1 MFNPWSRVRQRYHV
15 GFTVTSDC
23 PSRPSMPTWKVLLIG
38 LLACT
43 CLALTL
49 ATILITLDE
58 KGTDRWLWLGGL
70 LAATIAVGTML
81 VVFLRHAGNSIDANP
96 GWTRR

>member
-1 MFNPWSRVRQRYHV
+1 
-15 GFTVTSDC
+15 
-23 PSRPSMPTWKVLLIG
+23 MPAWKVMLIG
-38 LLACT
+38 LLSCI

-58 KGTDRWLWLGGL
+58 KGTDRWIWLTGL
-70 LAATIAVGTML
+70 LAATVAVGTLL
-81 VVFLRHAGNSIDANP
+81 VLFLRHAGASIDTMP

>member
-1 MFNPWSRVRQRYHV
+1 MFPSE
-15 GFTVTSDC
+15 GF
-23 PSRPSMPTWKVLLIG
+23 MPTWKVLLVA
-38 LLACT
+38 LLACI

-58 KGTDRWLWLGGL
+58 KGTDRWIWLGGL
-70 LAATIAVGTML
+70 LAATVAVGTLL
-81 VVFLRHAGNSIDANP
+81 VFFLRHAGSSMDTKP